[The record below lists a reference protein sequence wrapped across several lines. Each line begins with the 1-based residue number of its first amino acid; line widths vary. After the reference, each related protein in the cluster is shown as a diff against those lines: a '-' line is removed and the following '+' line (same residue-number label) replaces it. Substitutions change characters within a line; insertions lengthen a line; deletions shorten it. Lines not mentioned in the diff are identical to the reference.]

1 MEFNKEELKRRMEE
15 EHATV
20 LPDRIYFIFDQFSD
34 GNVNVR
40 MLDTTQDGEASE
52 ELHILCMGLQNILF
66 EETDY
71 VVDTG
76 HAVMLE
82 REYNSERESIEEKV
96 KNAGD
101 NVIVFDRK
109 KKH

>member
-1 MEFNKEELKRRMEE
+1 MESTKEELKKRIKE
-15 EHATV
+15 EHDTV
-20 LPDRIYFIFDQFSD
+20 LPDRIYFIFDQFPD
-34 GNVNVR
+34 NNVNVR
-40 MLDTTQDGEASE
+40 MLDTTQGAEGSE
-52 ELHILCMGLQNILF
+52 ELHVLCTGLQNILF
-66 EETDY
+66 EKTAY
-71 VVDTG
+71 VIDTG

-82 REYNSERESIEEKV
+82 REYNSERESIEEKI

>member
-1 MEFNKEELKRRMEE
+1 MEFDKEELKRRIKE
-15 EHATV
+15 EHDTV
-20 LPDRIYFIFDQFSD
+20 LPDRIYFIFDQFPD
-34 GNVNVR
+34 NNVNVR
-40 MLDTTQDGEASE
+40 MLDTTQEAEGLE
-52 ELHILCMGLQNILF
+52 ELHVLCTGLQNILF

-71 VVDTG
+71 VIDTG

-82 REYNSERESIEEKV
+82 REYNSERESIEEKI